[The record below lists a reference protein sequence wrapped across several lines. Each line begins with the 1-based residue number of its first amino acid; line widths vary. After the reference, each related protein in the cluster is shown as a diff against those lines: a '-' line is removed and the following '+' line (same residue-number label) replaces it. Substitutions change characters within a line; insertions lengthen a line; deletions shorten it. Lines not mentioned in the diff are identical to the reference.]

1 MSLQTIRLI
10 YATSK
15 VMFLLFI
22 SQEIP
27 ADGLG
32 GASDLGK
39 ILVDASVKVERRQMG
54 EMFWVLW
61 LHPISNFY
69 P

>member
-39 ILVDASVKVERRQMG
+39 ILVDASVKVE
-54 EMFWVLW
+54 
-61 LHPISNFY
+61 
-69 P
+69 